1 MNRKEKD
8 GSHKS
13 ARWRREGRERG
24 GRGAVCHL
32 DNCNPDSIHDLPPVR
47 DIKQKN
53 TEGLI

>member
-8 GSHKS
+8 RSHKS

-24 GRGAVCHL
+24 GRGAACHL

-47 DIKQKN
+47 DLKQKN